1 MGIPRWMQALQ
12 RVVRL
17 VWAQFVNDLRMA
29 GQWLRELPND
39 LLEGLANR
47 VFAITK
53 HAGLGRLYVRDLG
66 VFMLVGW
73 VWVQHWD
80 VVRATGVMKMWR
92 SMQGPWGVKLLAEAI
107 FVFPYYVLKLVA
119 LLFFPRSM
127 LIWLPIVTAYGLA
140 KYVAT
145 RYVEDIYEISDAVKN
160 TEEGLRIA
168 EEFLMRAAFAL
179 GYGRVQERKTWACK
193 MLWILRPIICPT
205 EEECL
210 NWGRGRRYGKTP
222 VSFARKVWD
231 FFRGAPVG
239 CPHALAI
246 VNGEVKDRHSPLLLV
261 GGPGYVFISNDSA
274 AVFEKPNGSPEVL
287 GPTTRRMHLIEGF
300 ERVRRIVSLREHH
313 VTLSVTTR
321 SRDGLSIEVRD
332 VQLLFGVYRGG
343 RPETQKTPY
352 PFVPS
357 ALERLVYEERS
368 APVVDRWEQ
377 LSSSRLLTNT
387 MRKMA
392 RVALTRF
399 IRSQTVVEFL
409 ASVSAGDIAKLD
421 ATYQQI
427 AQGFV
432 SRQSGVSLASPQWP
446 DPPDF
451 VWRSQIGK
459 RFEQMANGPDGQ
471 WARQSGVGLRWI
483 GLGAWHTPV
492 TKIIN
497 QHMDAW
503 RLSVTNMMRSSPIV
517 LAKLKRE
524 RYVSAFAERVREMLA
539 VFQYWKGNPQQQ
551 EIAVL
556 RHIVR
561 WLELGALAKFG
572 GLAHAPASWR
582 RVITYMRSLLPR
594 DPDRT

>member
-1 MGIPRWMQALQ
+1 MNFSRWMQALQ
-12 RVVRL
+12 RAMRL
-17 VWAQFVNDLRMA
+17 VWAQLVKDLRLA
-29 GQWLRELPND
+29 WQWLRELPAN

-53 HAGLGRLYVRDLG
+53 PAGLVRVRVRDSLL
-66 VFMLVGW
+66 FLLIGW
-73 VWVQHWD
+73 IWAQHWD
-80 VVRATGVMKMWR
+80 VVRHTGFMQVWMATKGSWA
-92 SMQGPWGVKLLAEAI
+92 VKLLAEVI
-107 FVFPYYVLKLVA
+107 FVVPYYALKLVI
-119 LLFFPRSM
+119 LLFLPQS
-127 LIWLPIVTAYGLA
+127 LLLWLPIATAYGLA

-145 RYVEDIYEISDAVKN
+145 RYVEDIYEISDAVKS

-168 EEFLMRAAFAL
+168 EEFLMRAAFAA
-179 GYGRVQERKTWACK
+179 GYGRVRERKTLGCRL
-193 MLWILRPIICPT
+193 LWKLRPMICPT

-210 NWGRGRRYGKTP
+210 NWGRGRRYGTQ
-222 VSFARKVWD
+222 VSFGRKIWD
-231 FFRGAPVG
+231 FIRGAPVG

-274 AVFEKPNGSPEVL
+274 AVFEKPDGSPEVL

-313 VTLSVTTR
+313 VTLSVNTR
-321 SRDGLSIEVRD
+321 SRDGLPIEVRD

-343 RPETQKTPY
+343 RPETEKAPY

-357 ALERLVYEERS
+357 ALEQLVYEERA

-387 MRKMA
+387 MRNMA
-392 RVALTRF
+392 SSKLSSF

-421 ATYQQI
+421 ETYQQV
-427 AQGFV
+427 ARELMVREHG
-432 SRQSGVSLASPQWP
+432 APSPSPRWP
-446 DPPDF
+446 SPPDF
-451 VWRSQIGK
+451 VWRSQIGA
-459 RFEQMANGPDGQ
+459 RFEEMANGQHGER
-471 WARQSGVGLRWI
+471 ARQSGVGLQWI

-492 TKIIN
+492 TKVIN
-497 QHMDAW
+497 QHMEAW
-503 RLSVTNMMRSSPIV
+503 RISVSNMMRSSPAA
-517 LAKLKRE
+517 LAKLRRE
-524 RYVSAFAERVREMLA
+524 RYISAFAERVRELIA
-539 VFQYWKGNPQQQ
+539 VFHYWQGAARQQ

-556 RHIVR
+556 RQIVQ

-572 GLAHAPASWR
+572 GIAHAPASWR
-582 RVITYMRSLLPR
+582 HTVRYLRSLLPR
-594 DPDRT
+594 DPDRTT